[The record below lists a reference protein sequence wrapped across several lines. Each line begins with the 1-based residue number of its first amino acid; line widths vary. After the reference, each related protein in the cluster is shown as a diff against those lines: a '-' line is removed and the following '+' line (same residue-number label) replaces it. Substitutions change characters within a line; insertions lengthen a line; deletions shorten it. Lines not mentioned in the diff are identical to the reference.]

1 MIKKGILVAAAFGVA
16 AMTYASA
23 GATEYS
29 RESPQYR
36 QVMAG
41 GLRAA
46 HACENAEK
54 NAMKQACIIGEKPIR
69 ARVGSCDCTE
79 TANGYLCSVTV
90 QCPEKVPAE

>member
-1 MIKKGILVAAAFGVA
+1 LVAAALGA
-16 AMTYASA
+16 AVMTYASA
-23 GATEYS
+23 GAAEYS

-36 QVMAG
+36 QAMAG

-69 ARVGSCDCTE
+69 ARIGSCDCTE
-79 TANGYLCSVTV
+79 TANGYVCSVQV